1 VNRFFIIFVHHRDAP
16 GPPTTYRGDDGKVVV
31 YDTRL
36 DAESVAAELTATK
49 QSPNISLAVTEFE
62 PL

>member
-1 VNRFFIIFVHHRDAP
+1 MNRFFIIFVHHRDAP
-16 GPPTTYRGDDGKVVV
+16 GPRMAYRGDDGKVVV

-36 DAESVAAELTATK
+36 DAEAAAAQSTATNK
-49 QSPNISLAVTEFE
+49 SPNISFTVTEFE